1 MKKIIPLSLV
11 AVLSLS
17 ATEIELAPIGVES
30 TVITE
35 VAQNAQISADLAEAL
50 NNNIPSIDMS
60 RRSGIANDVFIR
72 GQKRDNIS
80 VEVDGTKVCGA
91 CPNRMDPPT
100 SHILANQVEDV
111 EVIEGPY
118 DVTTFGTMSGGLKV
132 TTKKPTKE
140 LSGEV
145 TAGVGSWGY
154 RKLGA
159 TVSGGN
165 DTIRV
170 LVTGSTETSGQYEDG
185 DGNTLSQQTKNKAT
199 MAGNTYQ
206 TQYENLDAYEK
217 KSVMAKVFVNV
228 TDDQELR
235 LSYTGNRSENIL
247 YPSTPMDAAYDD
259 SNIYSIE
266 YNIANLSDTA
276 KNINLQYYY
285 SDVDHP
291 MDTKYRNAR
300 TVIGTNSFYM
310 TNQLQT
316 SMKGLKLKTDFDID
330 NTKILFGLDGNSRMW
345 QGEKFMTNDISGI
358 RMPST
363 VSLTH
368 TETDN
373 AAIFAKVEKS
383 FGAIDIQAGA
393 RYDSTDITPDDITK
407 NKRSFNALNAHLITT
422 YNLNSASKVFL
433 GFGKASRVPD
443 ARELYLVGMNPSSNN
458 NLDQTTNKE
467 IDLGYE
473 LQNDSMKFKVKTFY
487 SDLDNYI
494 YLHKTSAT
502 TSTFENIDAKV
513 YGAEISSEYF
523 LTDTITLDASASYKR
538 GKKDNALSAT
548 NTDTDLADIAPLRGT
563 IGATYEYANNST
575 FSAEIVA
582 SDRWDTIDS
591 DNGEQELAG
600 WSIVN
605 LKAKH
610 AFGKN
615 LDLTVGANNIFDVTF
630 AQSNTYADLVLS
642 ATTGSE
648 KILMNEPGRYLY
660 TNLTYKF

>member
-1 MKKIIPLSLV
+1 MKKFIPLSLV

-17 ATEIELAPIGVES
+17 ATEIELAPIGVEA
-30 TVITE
+30 TLITE
-35 VAQNAQISADLAEAL
+35 VAQNAQVSADLAEAL
-50 NNNIPSIDMS
+50 NKNIPSIDMS
-60 RRSGIANDVFIR
+60 RRSGIANDIFIR

-80 VEVDGTKVCGA
+80 VEVDGTKVHGA

-100 SHILANQVEDV
+100 SHILANQVEVV
-111 EVIEGPY
+111 EIIEGPF
-118 DVTTFGTMSGGLKV
+118 DVTTFGTMSGGIKV
-132 TTKKPTKE
+132 TTKIPTKE
-140 LSGEV
+140 FHGEV
-145 TAGVGSWGY
+145 TGGVGSWGY
-154 RKLGA
+154 KKVGA

-165 DTIRV
+165 DTVRV
-170 LVTGSTETSGQYEDG
+170 LVTTSTESSGQYEDG

-199 MAGNTYQ
+199 NPMNRYQ

-266 YNIANLSDTA
+266 YNIANITDMHKS
-276 KNINLQYYY
+276 INLQYYY

-291 MDTKYRNAR
+291 MDTKYRNAGA
-300 TVIGTNSFYM
+300 TMYK

-316 SMKGLKLKTDFDID
+316 SMQGLKIQNKFDID
-330 NTKILFGLDGNSRMW
+330 NTKILFGLDGNRRMW
-345 QGEKFMTNDISGI
+345 QGEDFNT
-358 RMPST
+358 T
-363 VSLTH
+363 VATGAQFAFGESLTH
-368 TETDN
+368 TETEN
-373 AAIFAKVEKS
+373 TAVFAKVEKS
-383 FGAIDIQAGA
+383 FGALDLQVGA
-393 RYDSTDITPDDITK
+393 RYDSTNIKPNNTAKTERDY
-407 NKRSFNALNAHLITT
+407 NALNAHVIGT
-422 YNLNSASKVFL
+422 YNLNNTSKVFL
-433 GFGKASRVPD
+433 GLGKASRVPD
-443 ARELYLVGMNPSSNN
+443 ARELYLRGMNPSSNN

-487 SDLDNYI
+487 SNLDNYI
-494 YLHKTSAT
+494 YLHKTSGT
-502 TSTFENIDAKV
+502 TSTFENIDAKI

-538 GKKDNALSAT
+538 GKKGHALSAT

-563 IGATYEYANNST
+563 VGATYEYANNST
-575 FSAEIVA
+575 LSAEIVA
-582 SDRWDTIDS
+582 SDRWDTYDE

-615 LDLTVGANNIFDVTF
+615 IDLTIGANNIFDVTF

-648 KILMNEPGRYLY
+648 KILLNEPGRYLY

>member
-80 VEVDGTKVCGA
+80 VEVDGTKVHGA

-266 YNIANLSDTA
+266 YNIANITDIH

-291 MDTKYRNAR
+291 MDTKYRVA
-300 TVIGTNSFYM
+300 GTTMYK

-316 SMKGLKLKTDFDID
+316 SMQGLKLQNKFEID
-330 NTKILFGLDGNSRMW
+330 NTKILFGLDGNRRMW
-345 QGEKFMTNDISGI
+345 QGEDFNT
-358 RMPST
+358 T
-363 VSLTH
+363 VATGAQFAFGESLTH
-368 TETDN
+368 TETEN
-373 AAIFAKVEKS
+373 TAVFAKVEKS
-383 FGAIDIQAGA
+383 FGALDLQVGA
-393 RYDSTDITPDDITK
+393 RYDSTNVKPNNTAKTERDY
-407 NKRSFNALNAHLITT
+407 NALNAHVIGT
-422 YNLNSASKVFL
+422 YNLNNTSKIFL
-433 GFGKASRVPD
+433 GLGKASRVPD
-443 ARELYLVGMNPSSNN
+443 ARELYLRGTNPSSNN

-494 YLHKTSAT
+494 YLHKTGAA
-502 TSTFENIDAKV
+502 TSTFANIDAKV

-538 GKKDNALSAT
+538 GKKDQALSAT

-575 FSAEIVA
+575 LSAEIVA

-648 KILMNEPGRYLY
+648 KILMNEPGRYLC